1 LRLEFEW
8 LGRYVPVDVDSRD
21 VRDADIRE
29 KTSGTSKYIRQQHH
43 RPDATRAALPRNGC
57 WSGGST

>member
-21 VRDADIRE
+21 VSVVSSPPPPTKKRKRRRHSRKDKRHVEVHTPTA
-29 KTSGTSKYIRQQHH
+29 
-43 RPDATRAALPRNGC
+43 P
-57 WSGGST
+57 